1 MQKLKLKKIRF
12 FEYLLVYKIKN
23 LLKLTIVKNNR
34 FN

>member
-12 FEYLLVYKIKN
+12 IEYLLVYKIKK